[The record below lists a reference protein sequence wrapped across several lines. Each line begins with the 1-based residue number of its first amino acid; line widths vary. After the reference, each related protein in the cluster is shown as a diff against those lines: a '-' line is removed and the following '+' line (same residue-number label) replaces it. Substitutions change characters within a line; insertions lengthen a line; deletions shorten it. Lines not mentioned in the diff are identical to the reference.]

1 MTTGTI
7 IFAAG
12 ILLATR
18 DLVSTVIVSIKSRKN
33 KQKLDE
39 YLKEWY

>member
-12 ILLATR
+12 ILLAVIAV
-18 DLVSTVIVSIKSRKN
+18 VSTVIVSIKSRKN

-39 YLKEWY
+39 YLEEWY